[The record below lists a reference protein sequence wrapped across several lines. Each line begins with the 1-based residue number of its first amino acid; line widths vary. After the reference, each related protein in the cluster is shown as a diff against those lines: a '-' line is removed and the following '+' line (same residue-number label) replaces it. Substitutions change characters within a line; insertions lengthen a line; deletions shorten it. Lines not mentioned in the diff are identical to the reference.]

1 MSTWSGIALVVIANV
16 VAVAVMLLVR
26 RRAPDG
32 GYYQD
37 MQQAGWVYSV
47 AGTSFAV
54 ILAFVF
60 VLAFQSFDRARTS
73 SSSEADATISLFYG
87 AEIMPAAE
95 RDALKGELL
104 CYARAVI
111 ALEWPAMRDGH
122 GSPVVEDWVRRL
134 DRTFQQALASS
145 DPKVE
150 AGYGDWL
157 STMQNRQDGRQGR
170 LDESQPFIP
179 ALVWIFLLVGGAL
192 VTGFVWLFADP
203 AERTFAQ
210 AALPI
215 GVTTVIVSGLVL
227 VAFFDSPYRDT
238 PGAVQPTSM
247 ERTLRLVSADGD
259 VARRA
264 PCDADGRPR

>member
-1 MSTWSGIALVVIANV
+1 MSTWLGIALVVVANL
-16 VAVAVMLLVR
+16 VAVAVMLVVR

-73 SSSEADATISLFYG
+73 SSSEAEATISLFYT
-87 AEIMPAAE
+87 AEILPATE
-95 RDALKGELL
+95 RDALKAELV
-104 CYARAVI
+104 CYARSVI

-122 GSPVVEDWVRRL
+122 DSPVVQDWVRRL
-134 DRTFQQALASS
+134 DRTFQRAPASS
-145 DPKVE
+145 DPKVD
-150 AGYGDWL
+150 AGYGAWL
-157 STMQNRQDGRQGR
+157 ATMQERQDGRQGR
-170 LDESQPFIP
+170 LDESRPFIP
-179 ALVWIFLLVGGAL
+179 TLVWIFLLAGGLL
-192 VTGFVWLFADP
+192 VTVFVWLFADP

-227 VAFFDSPYRDT
+227 VAFFDAPYQDT
-238 PGAVQPTSM
+238 GGAVRPTAM
-247 ERTLRLVSADGD
+247 DRTLGLISADGD
-259 VARRA
+259 AARRA
-264 PCDADGRPR
+264 PCDADGRPT